1 MSLSTT
7 NSPLEAPN
15 RKEAFV
21 LFILFAL
28 FYFLFLGSHPLLL
41 PDEGRYSEV
50 AREMLAAHDFITP
63 RLNGSLFF
71 HKPPLFYWL
80 QTVSISAFG
89 INPWSLRIMPAL
101 FGVSGIVFLY
111 WATSLL
117 LGRNT
122 GRIAAIILGTTP
134 LYYGASHYAN
144 LDLEVAVCL
153 NASILALLVGVL
165 REKKS
170 WLYVAYLCGG
180 LAFLT
185 KGLIGLA
192 FPAAIMGLW
201 ILSTRQWSTIKKL
214 QLPLGL
220 ILFAVICLPWLI
232 MVSQRNPDFLR
243 FFFYQ
248 QQFQRFAGSGFNNVA
263 PWWFYIAL
271 VIASFLPWTY
281 FLCRHLKALYI
292 STANQ
297 DARKS
302 VEAAPRVCPSRAT
315 TGEERYIVI
324 YLTIWALVVLIFF
337 SIPNSKL
344 VGYIIPIFAPLA
356 ILTAIAIVQAG
367 VQKKLFNTI
376 VYILIA
382 LSLVAAYGMQ
392 YLPSKNMRSVR
403 SLVNAL
409 PQNTTPLSIVS
420 YHTYF
425 QDLPLYSQQTVRVVY
440 HWSRIHGDNWSSE
453 LSYAPT
459 EDPKQ
464 KNRLIEEESFWQL
477 WQQDTPVYVFLRRR
491 ELAAFTAQ
499 AGHLRQI
506 ASTKDTVLVTQ
517 R

>member
-1 MSLSTT
+1 MSLSAA
-7 NSPLEAPN
+7 NSLLEAPN
-15 RKEAFV
+15 RKEAFI
-21 LFILFAL
+21 LFILFAV

-89 INPWSLRIMPAL
+89 INPASLRIMPAL
-101 FGVSGIVFLY
+101 FGVGGIVFLY

-117 LGRNT
+117 LGRNI

-144 LDLEVAVCL
+144 VDIEVAVWL

-170 WLYVAYLCGG
+170 WLYAAYICGG

-201 ILSTRQWSTIKKL
+201 ILSTRQWSTIRKL

-232 MVSQRNPDFLR
+232 LVSQRNPDFLR

-263 PWWFYIAL
+263 PWWFYITL

-302 VEAAPRVCPSRAT
+302 VGADPRVCPSRAT

-356 ILTAIAIVQAG
+356 ILTAMAIVQAG

-376 VYILIA
+376 VCIMIA
-382 LSLVAAYGMQ
+382 LSLITACVVQ
-392 YLPSKNMRSVR
+392 YRNTRSVR

-409 PQNTTPLSIVS
+409 PPNIAPLSIVS

-440 HWSRIHGDNWSSE
+440 HWSRIKGDNWSSE

-459 EDPKQ
+459 EDPEQQ
-464 KNRLIEEESFWQL
+464 KRLIEEESFWQL
-477 WQQDTPVYVFLRRR
+477 WRLDTPLYVFLRRR
-491 ELAAFTAQ
+491 ELAAFAAQ
-499 AGHLRQI
+499 AGHFRQI
-506 ASTKDTVLVTQ
+506 ASTKDTVVVTQ

>member
-7 NSPLEAPN
+7 NTPLEEPN
-15 RKEAFV
+15 RKEAFIF
-21 LFILFAL
+21 FILFAL

-50 AREMLAAHDFITP
+50 AREMLAMRDFITP
-63 RLNGSLFF
+63 HLNGSLFF

-80 QTVSISAFG
+80 QTISISTFG

-101 FGVSGIVFLY
+101 FGVSGIVFVY

-117 LGRNT
+117 LGRNS

-144 LDLEVAVCL
+144 LDLEVAVWL
-153 NASILALLVGVL
+153 NASILALLVGVV

-170 WLYVAYLCGG
+170 WLYAAYVFGG

-201 ILSTRQWSTIKKL
+201 ILITRQWATIKKL

-220 ILFAVICLPWLI
+220 ILFAVIALPWLI
-232 MVSQRNPDFLR
+232 LVSQRNPDFLN

-281 FLCRHLKALYI
+281 FLCRYLKALY
-292 STANQ
+292 STRPQN
-297 DARKS
+297 
-302 VEAAPRVCPSRAT
+302 P
-315 TGEERYIVI
+315 IVI
-324 YLTIWALVVLIFF
+324 YLVIWALVVLIFF
-337 SIPNSKL
+337 SIPSSKL
-344 VGYIIPIFAPLA
+344 VGYILPIFAPLA
-356 ILTAIAIVQAG
+356 ILTAIAIVHVG
-367 VQKKLFNTI
+367 VQKKLFHII
-376 VYILIA
+376 VSIMIV
-382 LSLVAAYGMQ
+382 LSLIVAYGIQ
-392 YLPSKNMRSVR
+392 YLPSSSLRSVR
-403 SLVNAL
+403 TLVNAL
-409 PQNTTPLSIVS
+409 PKNIAPLSIVS
-420 YHTYF
+420 YHIYY

-453 LSYAPT
+453 LAYAPT
-459 EDPKQ
+459 ENSEQ
-464 KNRLIEEESFWQL
+464 KKRLIEEEAFWQL
-477 WQQDTPVYVFLRRR
+477 WRQNTPLYVFVRTK
-491 ELAAFTAQ
+491 ELSAFAAQ
-499 AGHLRQI
+499 AGHFRQI
-506 ASTKDTVLVTQ
+506 AETKNVVVVTQ
-517 R
+517 Q